1 MLISIITISFNNY
14 NGLEKT
20 IKSVISQSYNNFEFI
35 IIDGGSTDNS
45 LDLIKQHDSR
55 ISYWISERDNGAY
68 QAMNKGLAKA
78 NGDYCIFLNSG
89 DYFNSTTILSQVSD
103 LIKGDEDLI
112 YGLIKWE
119 EFNLMW
125 NPEENFKHFEI
136 AFHSPI
142 PHQASFFKV
151 STLIKMKGYNEN
163 YKIISDWAVMLEMV
177 LGNRKIKK
185 ISLVVSKCETQG
197 LSSINNKKI
206 LKERIHYLLKYSKMT
221 LISGYI
227 FYLKNKLRNYIK
239 KLFK

>member
-14 NGLEKT
+14 KGLEKT
-20 IKSVISQSYNNFEFI
+20 IKSVISQSFKNFEFI

-45 LDLIKQHDSR
+45 VDLIKQYESQ
-55 ISYWISERDNGAY
+55 ITYWISENDNGAY
-68 QAMNKGLAKA
+68 HAMNKGLAKSR
-78 NGDYCIFLNSG
+78 GDYCIFLNSG
-89 DYFNSTTILSQVSD
+89 DYFNTNTILSQVSE

-119 EFNLMW
+119 EFNLLW
-125 NPEENFKHFEI
+125 NPEENFKYFEI

-151 STLIKMKGYNEN
+151 ETLKKMRGYNEN

-177 LGNRKIKK
+177 LENKKIKK

-221 LISGYI
+221 LVSGFL
-227 FYLKNKLRNYIK
+227 FYLKNKLRNFIK
-239 KLFK
+239 